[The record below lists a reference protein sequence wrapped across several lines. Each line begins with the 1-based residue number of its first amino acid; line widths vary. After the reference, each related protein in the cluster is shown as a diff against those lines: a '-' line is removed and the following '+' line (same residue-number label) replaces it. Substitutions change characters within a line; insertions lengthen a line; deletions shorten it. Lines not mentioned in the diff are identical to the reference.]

1 MGTVDQ
7 RTPDSPSLQDASR
20 GGSGSSIGSKGDEK
34 AEPQGAT
41 ELPQGSVSGSEQRGG
56 AEEAEGATVRGKAH
70 HGQGPLCQTLDVEQV
85 DLQLEPWSK
94 AGRPEEQ
101 AKKRFS

>member
-20 GGSGSSIGSKGDEK
+20 GDTGSSSIGSKGDEK

-41 ELPQGSVSGSEQRGG
+41 ELPQGSVSGSEQR
-56 AEEAEGATVRGKAH
+56 EEAEGATVRGKAH